1 MGLDNP
7 LHIIFILVILLLVFG
22 AKRIP
27 EIARSV
33 GTGLNEFK
41 DAVGGGNKPSI
52 NAAPEQPVAQQAAAA
67 PVQQPVPAPVATEA
81 QPETEP
87 QHQA

>member
-52 NAAPEQPVAQQAAAA
+52 NAAPEQPVAAA

-81 QPETEP
+81 QPQTEP